1 MAPKA
6 AMARTHVQDETGQ
19 VPLHAPGLGLAED
32 EIVLRGGFLKGPVIF
47 GGCTEVGGAM
57 FMPLLKSDPVFSN
70 FLSPRPCNKRPLKG
84 THVPEELQKL
94 RNKFVLTKGEDQ
106 EVEHDYVQDL
116 GLGGEVSSKKRRV
129 YKDKAEKTLPQTVVV
144 VYKKEGFPDWRVRL
158 LVDKW
163 VRYAP
168 SMEVSAEN
176 LKALFERVRAD
187 LEDGE
192 VKRERFGGP
201 DGAARKPKGPRE
213 KRRFW
218 IGTRWLEK
226 RRMEQE
232 GGAATGSDDHP
243 EAALVAVA
251 TAAKTGSRAKRAKF
265 RTLRV
270 APSHAASP
278 PRQRGRPRKNPQAA
292 TSTDADLPV
301 DEAGLQD
308 DFAL

>member
-6 AMARTHVQDETGQ
+6 AMARIHVQDESGQ
-19 VPLHAPGLGLAED
+19 VPLLAPALGLAED

-47 GGCTEVGGAM
+47 GGCTQVGDAM
-57 FMPLLKSDPVFSN
+57 FMPLLKSDILFSN
-70 FLSPRPCNKRPLKG
+70 FLSPRPCNKRPLEG
-84 THVPEELQKL
+84 TDVPEELQKL
-94 RNKFVLTKGEDQ
+94 RNKFILTKGEEQDGGY
-106 EVEHDYVQDL
+106 DYVQDL
-116 GLGGEVSSKKRRV
+116 GLGGEVTSKKRRV

-144 VYKKEGFPDWRVRL
+144 VLKKAGFPDWQVRL

-168 SMEVSAEN
+168 AMEVTAEN

-201 DGAARKPKGPRE
+201 DGAERKPKGPRE

-218 IGTRWLEK
+218 LGNRWLEK
-226 RRMEQE
+226 RRMEHD
-232 GGAATGSDDHP
+232 GGAATGHDDQP
-243 EAALVAVA
+243 EAAMVAVA
-251 TAAKTGSRAKRAKF
+251 TVAQIGCRAKRAKF

-270 APSHAASP
+270 VASNAESP

-292 TSTDADLPV
+292 TRTEADLPE

-308 DFAL
+308 DFAM